1 MMSGNSTFLSV
12 TELIVRQAVSRDV
25 AVMFLV
31 ETMGS
36 HSAGSVYEAV
46 CSHYSVP
53 VLSYRK
59 AVRREVKYAEKL
71 QKHDPNLH
79 YKNTMFSIF
88 WTKYHAMP
96 HPGWYVCVCTCVCVH
111 VCMCVCMIY

>member
-1 MMSGNSTFLSV
+1 MSGNSSILSA
-12 TELIVRQAVSRDV
+12 TELIVRQAVSRDT
-25 AVMFLV
+25 AVMFLD
-31 ETMGS
+31 ETMGENL
-36 HSAGSVYEAV
+36 AGSVYDAV
-46 CSHYSVP
+46 CSLYSVS

-59 AVRREVKYAEKL
+59 AVRREVFYAEKL

-96 HPGWYVCVCTCVCVH
+96 HPGWYVCVCICVCVH